1 MYYLGDQEN
10 LDEHQCSGLKGPGT
24 PLLGELP
31 EMLISSTRRPL
42 LSKYNFQK
50 AKKGTLAPVY
60 SMHTSSKSFMKEKQD
75 GKAGPNLTKRNTYE
89 LGGKGKRM
97 L

>member
-31 EMLISSTRRPL
+31 EMLISSTRTHFCQSIIFKKLKREL
-42 LSKYNFQK
+42 LRQYI
-50 AKKGTLAPVY
+50 VC
-60 SMHTSSKSFMKEKQD
+60 
-75 GKAGPNLTKRNTYE
+75 TYQVSPS
-89 LGGKGKRM
+89 
-97 L
+97 

>member
-31 EMLISSTRRPL
+31 EMLISSTCIHFCQSIIFKKLKRE
-42 LSKYNFQK
+42 LSCQYIVCMYQVS
-50 AKKGTLAPVY
+50 P
-60 SMHTSSKSFMKEKQD
+60 S
-75 GKAGPNLTKRNTYE
+75 
-89 LGGKGKRM
+89 
-97 L
+97 